1 MSTETQERTELVW
14 AVASAEERPKRPIE
28 IELSAEISAKFAE
41 LKEKLDDPEFKE
53 RVSGALSQAIAGCM
67 AVPAGAFAVG
77 GIVGQSL
84 VDAWRYDARW
94 RIPCS
99 VCTPHRATVTAR
111 YESLRVPTAEAMQ
124 AAVDEA
130 RARCA
135 EMRRPTA
142 NRQLLR
148 LNTMIAALDSARTDV
163 L

>member
-14 AVASAEERPKRPIE
+14 VVAPAEERPRRKIE
-28 IELSAEISAKFAE
+28 IELAAELSAKLAKMKEE
-41 LKEKLDDPEFKE
+41 LADPELKE

-67 AVPAGAFAVG
+67 GVPAA
-77 GIVGQSL
+77 
-84 VDAWRYDARW
+84 AWRLATGTMRASIAAREYEA
-94 RIPCS
+94 RTGRPYP
-99 VCTPHRATVTAR
+99 VCAPHRAIVTAR

-130 RARCA
+130 RG
-135 EMRRPTA
+135 RRPTA